1 MIIKVTYNKN
11 TGAISITNDMEDVAP
26 LEVNTNATL
35 DTVDS
40 LYFEIS
46 LDTTSYEHANK
57 TEDHINTEVI
67 E

>member
-1 MIIKVTYNKN
+1 MIIKVTYNKS

-40 LYFEIS
+40 LYFEVS
-46 LDTTSYEHANK
+46 LDTTSYEQANQA
-57 TEDHINTEVI
+57 EDYTNTEVI

>member
-1 MIIKVTYNKN
+1 MIIKVTYNKS

-40 LYFEIS
+40 LYFEVS
-46 LDTTSYEHANK
+46 LDTTSDEQANQA
-57 TEDHINTEVI
+57 EDYTNTELI

>member
-11 TGAISITNDMEDVAP
+11 TGTISITNDMEDVAP
-26 LEVNTNATL
+26 LEINTNATL
-35 DTVDS
+35 DTDDS

-46 LDTTSYEHANK
+46 LDTTFYEQANQA
-57 TEDHINTEVI
+57 DDFFNTEII

>member
-1 MIIKVTYNKN
+1 MIIKVTYNKS

-40 LYFEIS
+40 LYFEVS
-46 LDTTSYEHANK
+46 LDTTSYEQANQA
-57 TEDHINTEVI
+57 EDYTNTELI